1 MQTVLEQKIQAIRP
15 SRGRFSHW
23 LNGLTAV
30 LLFSYPSLLVLQKD
44 VHMAFLVFLGGLG
57 LFCAGTGWRVISN
70 ETKTVIFFVA
80 LFLGVSGLSLLN
92 VEDWRHCLWLLSRY
106 EPFVLLPFLI
116 FLFSTRKNVMQ
127 SFFYG
132 MILSGFVCF
141 GIAAYEVWSLSLE
154 RAEGAFKNAN
164 RFGSVA
170 VCFASFLVAAWF
182 FLPMKRYLMLSA
194 GFSAFFCL
202 WAGLLSGSRGAVFV
216 FPILMLFLWYVLF
229 FMRKLKNEGIAERL
243 PGIRAYRWSLVIF
256 LLAFTVGFTGYN
268 GFLRQHAK
276 KAVTEVEEYLHGKR
290 DNEASIG
297 QRLMMWGYAV
307 QIWKRHP
314 WIGTGIGDVEKDMT
328 ELNQAAGS
336 PMTHIYYDVHNIY
349 LNVLASTGIVGLTGM
364 VLACFVAPF
373 RAFRRSFLN
382 AASHENARYAAVCG
396 VMTLIFFAMN
406 GISEGWIYTRGVTFF
421 VLLLAVFLSGVQNR
435 NED

>member
-1 MQTVLEQKIQAIRP
+1 MQTILEQKIQATRP
-15 SRGRFSHW
+15 SQGRFSHW

-57 LFCAGTGWRVISN
+57 LFYAGTGWRVISN

-80 LFLGVSGLSLLN
+80 LFLGVSVLSLLN

-127 SFFYG
+127 PFFYG
-132 MILSGFVCF
+132 MLIAGFVCF
-141 GIAAYEVWSLSLE
+141 GIAAYEVWGLGLE
-154 RAEGAFKNAN
+154 RAGGAFKNAN

-170 VCFASFLVAAWF
+170 VCFASFLATAWF
-182 FLPMKRYLMLSA
+182 FLPMQRYLRILA
-194 GFSAFFCL
+194 GLSAFFCL

-216 FPILMLFLWYVLF
+216 FPVLMLVLLCLVF
-229 FMRKLKNEGIAERL
+229 FIQKKKEREAVAAAFYARRYQWLLIVVLLGFAIA
-243 PGIRAYRWSLVIF
+243 
-256 LLAFTVGFTGYN
+256 FTGYN
-268 GFLRQHAK
+268 GFLREHTK
-276 KAVTEVEEYLHGKR
+276 RAVTEVEEYLHGKR

-297 QRLMMWGYAV
+297 QRLMMWEYAV
-307 QIWKRHP
+307 QIWKQHP

-328 ELNQAAGS
+328 ELNQAAGN

-349 LNVLASTGIVGLTGM
+349 LDVLAATGIVGLAGM

-396 VMTLIFFAMN
+396 LMTLIFFAMN
-406 GISEGWIYTRGVTFF
+406 GMSEGWIYTRGVTFF
-421 VLLLAVFLSGVQNR
+421 VFLLALFLSTVQDR
-435 NED
+435 